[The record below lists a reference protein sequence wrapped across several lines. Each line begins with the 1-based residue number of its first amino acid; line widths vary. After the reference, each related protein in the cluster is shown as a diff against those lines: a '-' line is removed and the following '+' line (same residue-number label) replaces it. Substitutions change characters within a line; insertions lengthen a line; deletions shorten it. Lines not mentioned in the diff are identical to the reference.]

1 MRRIILRCIP
11 GKRALMITIVSM
23 FFLIPISASLSLAQQ
38 SPIAIISAPDTALT
52 NQTVTFDA
60 SQSHDPNGTILNYT
74 WDFGDGTTG
83 YGKVV
88 NHSYTRPGNYTI
100 TLTILDNENLS
111 NSTSKQIEVKS
122 DSDGDG
128 WSDEEE
134 SRYGTDPYNAS
145 SYPEDT
151 DGDHLPDIE
160 DDDDD
165 NDGLNDTVE
174 KLIETDPKIKNE
186 FVNLSIDG
194 KEIFLVD
201 KDNDGVYDV
210 FYDPTANLTTST
222 SLVDI
227 NKYLIDCDG
236 DGKPDYTYNA
246 TSNTL
251 NRIQRFTEIP
261 WPIVIEVLVAII
273 IVVAIGYL
281 YKKGRF

>member
-1 MRRIILRCIP
+1 MV
-11 GKRALMITIVSM
+11 TIASI
-23 FFLIPISASLSLAQQ
+23 FLIPISASLSLAQQ

-60 SQSHDPNGTILNYT
+60 SQSYDPNGTIVNYT

-88 NHSYTRPGNYTI
+88 NHSYMRPGNYTI

-122 DSDGDG
+122 DLDNDG
-128 WSDEEE
+128 WADEEE

-151 DGDHLPDIE
+151 DSDHLPDIE

-174 KLIETDPKIKNE
+174 KLIETDPKIKNK

-194 KEIFLVD
+194 KETFLVD

-281 YKKGRF
+281 YKKGHF

>member
-1 MRRIILRCIP
+1 MRRIISRCIP
-11 GKRALMITIVSM
+11 GKGILMVTIVSM
-23 FFLIPISASLSLAQQ
+23 FFLISISTSLSLAQQ
-38 SPIAIISAPDTALT
+38 PPVAIISAPDTALT

-60 SQSHDPNGTILNYT
+60 SQSYDPNGTILNYT

-88 NHSYTRPGNYTI
+88 NHSYTKPGNYTI

-122 DSDGDG
+122 DSDNDG
-128 WSDEEE
+128 WADEEE

-174 KLIETDPKIKNE
+174 KLIETDPKIKNK

-194 KEIFLVD
+194 KETFLVD

-210 FYDPTANLTTST
+210 FYDPTANLTTLT
-222 SLVDI
+222 SLADKD
-227 NKYLIDCDG
+227 KYLIDCDG